1 LRRADAGIEGEGHRG
16 QQEAAAVHAGTVE
29 RMRAKINQPRG
40 LLLASADGRSE
51 TKNQKAVTMPAAD
64 DECRR
69 AGHRPGSS
77 AATSP
82 LHR

>member
-1 LRRADAGIEGEGHRG
+1 
-16 QQEAAAVHAGTVE
+16 
-29 RMRAKINQPRG
+29 MRAKINQPRG